1 MEQITI
7 RKIGKYISGTETI
20 ACSLLIDS
28 WGNLQAHNEVVQ
40 NKEQIN
46 IKYYL
51 AHNTYEYD

>member
-1 MEQITI
+1 M
-7 RKIGKYISGTETI
+7 GKYISGTETI
-20 ACSLLIDS
+20 ACSQLIAS

>member
-1 MEQITI
+1 M
-7 RKIGKYISGTETI
+7 GKYISGTETI